1 MIHAFS
7 DGGSRN
13 NPGHA
18 AWGFVIKVDNITI
31 HSEGGYIGIATNNIA
46 EYTALIKALE
56 WLEMNKKNEN
66 IDFFLDSNLIVSQLN
81 GIFKVKN
88 ADIRE
93 FVLKARQLE
102 PSFKKITYT
111 HIPREKNKEADAL
124 VNQAL
129 DNHLYGI

>member
-1 MIHAFS
+1 MVQAYA

-18 AWGFVIKVDNITI
+18 AWGFVIKVDNKTI
-31 HSEGGYIGIATNNIA
+31 HSQGGYIGIATNNIA

-56 WLEMNKKNEN
+56 WLEKNRKN
-66 IDFFLDSNLIVSQLN
+66 QSIDFFLDSNLIVSQLN

-88 ADIRE
+88 AAIRE

-102 PSFKKITYT
+102 TSFKKVNYT
-111 HIPREKNKEADAL
+111 HIPRVKNKEADAL

-129 DNHLYGI
+129 DKHLYGI

>member
-1 MIHAFS
+1 MIHAFC

-18 AWGFVIKVDNITI
+18 AWGFVIKVDNKTI

-56 WLEMNKKNEN
+56 WLEANRKDEE

-93 FVLKARQLE
+93 FVFKARQLE
-102 PSFKKITYT
+102 TSFKKISYT
-111 HIPREKNKEADAL
+111 HIPRVKNKEADAL

-129 DNHLYGI
+129 DKHLYGI